1 MVPHSVIPDHALRQG
16 AGVLVAV
23 LAIMLVLTNLNIHIV
38 KSTQTCDE
46 ETIMELFA
54 ENGAGLIGA
63 KQKMAHPS

>member
-1 MVPHSVIPDHALRQG
+1 MGPHPVIPDHTLGQG

-46 ETIMELFA
+46 QTIMELFK
-54 ENGAGLIGA
+54 ENFAVLIGA
-63 KQKMAHPS
+63 KQKMAQPY